1 MISLCPPVFCFL
13 ASTVVY
19 CSALIDTVTSHKVHV
34 AQRKYRSQTGAVP
47 YAYNAH
53 LAECRCVTQIHHH
66 HPPPHPHGGRLRLTL
81 VQLLYLLLTDTLRG
95 ALNSLGNCCNCLFM
109 SIFYISS
116 SLSSLGF
123 WDVLNTIWLLCIC
136 ELWEATGRVRTVD
149 NFCHGSVLAEIHI
162 LEVFQLWHF
171 FWVCNVLHKSLNRLK
186 ERVFSSICV
195 QCGIQGKVAKIQAHQ
210 KPGSDHDL

>member
-1 MISLCPPVFCFL
+1 MFLTVLFVQLCTWSHIIPHAQGQCFLSRLRLKRGMISLCPPVFCFL

-34 AQRKYRSQTGAVP
+34 AQTKYRSQTGAVP

-123 WDVLNTIWLLCIC
+123 
-136 ELWEATGRVRTVD
+136 
-149 NFCHGSVLAEIHI
+149 
-162 LEVFQLWHF
+162 
-171 FWVCNVLHKSLNRLK
+171 
-186 ERVFSSICV
+186 
-195 QCGIQGKVAKIQAHQ
+195 
-210 KPGSDHDL
+210 